1 MTCGRAAT
9 VTSSDAIAGAAPK
22 TLVQEVT
29 SKKTGVRVFIVHS
42 DERAAF
48 EQAQRV
54 KAMGRVRTSL
64 EKLAQRIAKG
74 RLKAPD
80 KVGAAAARILT
91 RNHGHRYYGWCY
103 EDGVFRFFEHHV
115 HFVREQGYEGKYVIQ
130 TEEPNLSAVEAVRL

>member
-9 VTSSDAIAGAAPK
+9 VTSSAAIAGAAAK
-22 TLVQEVT
+22 SSIT
-29 SKKTGVRVFIVHS
+29 SRARPGPGPNARPASRRARRRQRRKRWFRKSRQKKTGVRVFIVHS

-64 EKLAQRIAKG
+64 EKLAQRIQKG
-74 RLKAPD
+74 RLKAPE
-80 KVGAAAARILT
+80 KVGAAAGRIL

-103 EDGVFRFFEHHV
+103 E
-115 HFVREQGYEGKYVIQ
+115 
-130 TEEPNLSAVEAVRL
+130 